1 VAVDPRPGAQR
12 RSAIRWAMIAAPAIL
27 AGGLASSRIAGS
39 TKGNPWWEGLAKPA
53 LQPPD
58 WAFGVAWPLLYTL
71 IGAALAIVIATRGS
85 RLRGLAIGLFLVQLA
100 MNYAWSP
107 TFFRAHDMRGAL
119 MLITAMF
126 VTALATAVLFGR
138 VRRIAGWLMV
148 PYLAWL
154 SFAAGLNWK
163 TVELNPDGG
172 PRVQFGTEVAV
183 PQK

>member
-1 VAVDPRPGAQR
+1 VAVDPVPGARR
-12 RSAIRWAMIAAPAIL
+12 RSAIRWGLVTAPAIL

-39 TKGNPWWEGLAKPA
+39 TQVNPWWEGLAKPA

-58 WAFGVAWPLLYTL
+58 WAFGVAWPILYTL
-71 IGAALAIVIATRGS
+71 LGVALAIVIATRTS
-85 RLRGLAIGLFLVQLA
+85 RLRGLAIGLFLIQLA

-107 TFFRAHDMRGAL
+107 LFFRAHNMTGAL
-119 MLITAMF
+119 TLIAAMF
-126 VTALATAVLFGR
+126 VTALATAVVFGR

-172 PRVQFGTEVAV
+172 PRVELGTEVAV

>member
-1 VAVDPRPGAQR
+1 MAIDPVPGAQR
-12 RSAIRWAMIAAPAIL
+12 RSAIRWGLVVGPAIL
-27 AGGLASSRIAGS
+27 LGGLVSSRLAGS

-58 WAFGVAWPLLYTL
+58 WAFGVAWPILYLL
-71 IGAALAIVIATRGS
+71 IGAALALVIAARGA
-85 RLRGLAIGLFLVQLA
+85 RLRTIGIGLFLVQLGL
-100 MNYAWSP
+100 NYAWSP
-107 TFFRAHDMRGAL
+107 TFFRNHDIGGAL
-119 MLITAMF
+119 TLIFALF
-126 VTALATAVLFGR
+126 LTALATAVVFGR

-163 TVELNPDGG
+163 TAELNPDGG
-172 PRVQFGTEVAV
+172 PRVELGTEVAV

>member
-1 VAVDPRPGAQR
+1 MGIDPVPGARR
-12 RSAIRWAMIAAPAIL
+12 RSAIRWALVVAPAIL
-27 AGGLASSRIAGS
+27 LGGLVSARMAGS

-58 WAFGVAWPLLYTL
+58 WAFGVAWPILYLL
-71 IGAALAIVIATRGS
+71 IGTALALVIATRGA
-85 RLRGLAIGLFLVQLA
+85 RLRWLGVGLFLVQLA

-107 TFFRAHDMRGAL
+107 LFFRAHNISGAL
-119 MLITAMF
+119 TLIGALF
-126 VTALATAVLFGR
+126 VTALATAVVFGR

-163 TVELNPDGG
+163 TGELNTDGG
-172 PRVQFGTEVAV
+172 PRVQLGTEVAV